1 MRLGYYFG
9 EAFQS
14 VRRNVLMTVS
24 ATLTVA
30 ISLTLFGSVLLV
42 REWTDTLAGRWRGN
56 VEINLFLR
64 TDASEP
70 QIEAVQTKIASMPE
84 ISEYRYVSR
93 EEALAEFREMFK
105 DKKELVENVDPS
117 VLPPSFRIK
126 LRNPEEVDLVAN
138 QLNGLPGVDE
148 VQTASETIKKLSRI
162 TNFLT
167 LGMGIFV
174 VVFGLAAVLLI
185 ANTIRLAVF
194 ARRREIGIMKLV
206 GATNWFVR
214 VPFMI
219 EGMLTGLVGSLMAV
233 GAVWLLTGAL
243 ARVKSYT
250 PLLDAAIGP
259 GTAVQVALLVSSLGV
274 VVGALGSGIALRRF
288 LDV

>member
-1 MRLGYYFG
+1 MRIGYYFG
-9 EAFQS
+9 EAFQGI
-14 VRRNVLMTVS
+14 RRNALMTIS
-24 ATLTVA
+24 AILTVA
-30 ISLTLFGSVLLV
+30 ISLMLFGSVLLI
-42 REWTDTLAGRWRGN
+42 REWTDTLVGRWRGN

-70 QIEAVQTKIASMPE
+70 QIEAIQAKIASMPE

-93 EEALAEFREMFK
+93 DEALEEFRQMFK

-117 VLPPSFRIK
+117 ILPPSFRIK
-126 LRNPEEVDLVAN
+126 LRNPEEVDVVAD

-148 VQTASETIKKLSRI
+148 VQTASETIKKLARI
-162 TNFLT
+162 TNILT
-167 LGMGIFV
+167 VGMGVFV
-174 VVFGLAAVLLI
+174 AVFGLAAVLLI
-185 ANTIRLAVF
+185 ANSIRLALF
-194 ARRREIGIMKLV
+194 ARRMEIGIMKLV

-219 EGMLTGLVGSLMAV
+219 EGMITGIVGSAIAAL
-233 GAVWLLTGAL
+233 AVWGLTAAL

-250 PLLDAAIGP
+250 PLLDAAVGP
-259 GTAVQVALLVSSLGV
+259 GTALQVAVLVSILGV
-274 VVGALGSGIALRRF
+274 AVGALGSAIALRRF